1 MSQTAAHSLNPPQLG
16 IQNLY
21 WIQALQNNKP
31 EKPELINLNNPS
43 ENANSFPERF
53 CLLSHSQLPD
63 KEQESDM
70 STSTRINKRARIYTL
85 NSLQNDTET

>member
-31 EKPELINLNNPS
+31 EKSELINLNNSS

-63 KEQESDM
+63 KEQERVTWAQPQES
-70 STSTRINKRARIYTL
+70 IKEPEYIL
-85 NSLQNDTET
+85 